1 MIIEKVK
8 NLFRREPD
16 WRRPDAIPKEV
27 ISKAELDAME
37 KNSIWEIQKNDAF
50 TPQSLY
56 YIHKYIDAKFSKND
70 FDVDTA
76 FSKKQNKIDE
86 LYAEGLSDIYS
97 AYTGYKML
105 VEKMDSLSERI
116 ARLSKKMDIET
127 PDVITKEYDDS
138 EELFKEIKELPEFLD
153 WSDKK

>member
-1 MIIEKVK
+1 MIIQWIKDKLHKE
-8 NLFRREPD
+8 LD
-16 WRRPDAIPKEV
+16 WRKPDAIPKEV

-37 KNSIWEIQKNDAF
+37 KASIVEIEKNDAF

-76 FSKKQNKIDE
+76 FSKKQNIIDE
-86 LYAEGLSDIYS
+86 LYADGLSDIYS
-97 AYTGYKML
+97 AYTGYCML
-105 VEKMDSLSERI
+105 IEKMDTLSNRI
-116 ARLSKKMDIET
+116 VRLSKKMDIET
-127 PDVITKEYDDS
+127 PEIVTKEYDDS
-138 EELFKEIKELPEFLD
+138 QGLFNEINALPVKID